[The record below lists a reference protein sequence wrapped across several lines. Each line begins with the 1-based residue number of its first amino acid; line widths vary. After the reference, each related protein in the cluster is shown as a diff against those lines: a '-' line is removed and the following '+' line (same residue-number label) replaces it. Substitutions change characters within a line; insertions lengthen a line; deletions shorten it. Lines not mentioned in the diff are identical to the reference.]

1 MNNHTSS
8 LCFSIRV
15 IWPKCSWIKVSE
27 VEWSS
32 PFSSMNSA
40 FSGPVDL
47 LCMYRIVSL
56 RRSGYLRLS
65 CTEDNP
71 RFDLV
76 CNLTYPRSSCVSI
89 RLCCST
95 FEPVNCTNTS
105 LTLTDPCWASSSLT
119 RHQIYQIFV
128 VRWKWFNGDRWCLVA
143 MI

>member
-1 MNNHTSS
+1 MNNHASS

-15 IWPKCSWIKVSE
+15 IWRKCSWIKVSE

-32 PFSSMNSA
+32 PFSSMDFA

-47 LCMYRIVSL
+47 LCVHRTVSL

-65 CTEDNP
+65 CAEDNP

-76 CNLTYPRSSCVSI
+76 CNLTHSRSSFVSI
-89 RLCCST
+89 RRYFST
-95 FEPVNCTNTS
+95 YEPANCTNTS
-105 LTLTDPCWASSSLT
+105 LASTDPCWASSSLT

-128 VRWKWFNGDRWCLVA
+128 VRWTWFNGNRWCLVA